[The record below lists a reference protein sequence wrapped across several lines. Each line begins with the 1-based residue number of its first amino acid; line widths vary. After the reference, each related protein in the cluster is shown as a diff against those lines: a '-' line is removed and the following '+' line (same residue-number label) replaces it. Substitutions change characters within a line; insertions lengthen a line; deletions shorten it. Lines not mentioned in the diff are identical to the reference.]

1 MTDIH
6 LGAAVRRVRFWIPI
20 RRKEEVNWLQNAKLL
35 RRRLIRAMLSAG

>member
-20 RRKEEVNWLQNAKLL
+20 RQKEEINWLQNAKLS
-35 RRRLIRAMLSAG
+35 RRCPIRAMLSAG